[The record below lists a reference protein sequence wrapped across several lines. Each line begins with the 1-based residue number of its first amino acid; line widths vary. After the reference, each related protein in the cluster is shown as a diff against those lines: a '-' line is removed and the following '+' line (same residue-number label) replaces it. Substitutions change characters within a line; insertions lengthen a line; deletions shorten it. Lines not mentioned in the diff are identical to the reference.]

1 MRCNVNEGPGRTC
14 RWLVL
19 GAAVWLTSLAMIAQ
33 TPSGSASA
41 STSQGATETSATVQ
55 MTMPLTLAYRQG
67 KHAFNLKGTAVAI
80 AQQVL
85 EGYGVQAFAA
95 EDRGG
100 AMIHFET
107 EEVDYEQAKELM
119 QLATGFLVIPMD
131 STHVLVTRDTKQNR
145 QNLLREETE
154 VLHLPTL
161 SAADLADVTNIA
173 KSIFDAPKVA
183 ADPSAMTVT
192 IEAPESRLLA
202 FNVTMEQLF
211 QGANQILV
219 DLSLSEFDRSRS
231 VNIGLQLPQ
240 SSTVFNVDSE
250 IDSAIASNSSAV
262 SAIISSGLAS
272 PTDYAAIAAILV
284 EEGLVS
290 GVLSEPFAL
299 FGGGLTETGLTFGT
313 LAANLALNSSES
325 RTLNHAFI
333 RVRENEPATLKLGTR
348 YPVETAQYTG
358 AYYSSAGKVVSST
371 TPEVQYE
378 DLGFEVKVTSHVQ
391 GDNRVQLA
399 IEMKLEGLSGSSINS
414 IPVLSSRILKT
425 MLSVPENRRAMFA
438 SALTRQ
444 ESGSL
449 DQLPGAGEW
458 TNNSTDDDE
467 AELVLLVTP
476 YIAHKAHEE
485 SSGRL
490 VLLPVH
496 D

>member
-1 MRCNVNEGPGRTC
+1 MRGYIQECPGQAS
-14 RWLVL
+14 RWLFLCV
-19 GAAVWLTSLAMIAQ
+19 AAWLASSTVIAQ
-33 TPSGSASA
+33 TPGGSAST
-41 STSQGATETSATVQ
+41 STSQGATEASATVQ
-55 MTMPLTLAYRQG
+55 MNTPLTLAYQQG

-85 EGYGVQAFAA
+85 EGYGVHAFAA

-107 EEVDYEQAKELM
+107 EEVNYEEAKQLM

-145 QNLLREETE
+145 QNLLRETTE
-154 VLHLPTL
+154 VLHLPAL

-173 KSIFDAPKVA
+173 KHIFDAPKVA

-211 QGANQILV
+211 QGANQILI
-219 DLSLSEFDRSRS
+219 DLSLSEFDCSRS

-240 SSTVFNVDSE
+240 SSTSFNVDSE
-250 IDSAIASNSSAV
+250 VNSAISSNSSAV

-313 LAANLALNSSES
+313 LTANLALNSSES
-325 RTLNHAFI
+325 RTLNRAFV
-333 RVRENEPATLKLGTR
+333 RVRENEPGTLELGTR

-371 TPEVQYE
+371 TPEIQYE
-378 DLGFEVKVTSHVQ
+378 DLGFQVKVTSHVQ

-399 IEMKLEGLSGSSINS
+399 IEMKLEGLSGSTMNS

-425 MLSVPENRRAMFA
+425 MVSVPENRSAMFA
-438 SALTRQ
+438 SVLTRQ

-449 DQLPGAGEW
+449 DQLPGVGQW

-467 AELVLLVTP
+467 TELVLVVTP
-476 YIAHKAHEE
+476 YVAHKAHEE
-485 SSGRL
+485 LSGPL